1 MARNVA
7 ILHTRGVLANMPA
20 LSDGEFYVATDTG
33 QLYVGF
39 AGDALPVGGP
49 FTVQI
54 ADPVTPSQI
63 VRVQTDGSIQVSIG
77 TAAGKT
83 TQLKTG
89 SLTTT
94 AVTAGQ
100 TILTY
105 TVTALKT
112 LFLEYIDIQARLT
125 AVAATASIL
134 GSVTV
139 SIAGVGVYTATFV
152 NPTTSDSGGQSVRL
166 FFSEPIPIAA
176 GSVVLIA
183 VTPAATTSML
193 WIGNFGG
200 YEK

>member
-1 MARNVA
+1 MARNVQIK
-7 ILHTRGVLANMPA
+7 ILRGVLANMPA
-20 LSDGEFYVATDTG
+20 LGDGEFFVTTDTN

-39 AGDALPVGGP
+39 GGDALPVGGP
-49 FTVQI
+49 TVAQI

-63 VRVQTDGSIQVSIG
+63 VRVQTDGSIQVSLG
-77 TAAGKT
+77 TAAGKVA
-83 TQLKTG
+83 QLKTG

-100 TILTY
+100 TVLTY

-125 AVAATASIL
+125 VPAATASVL
-134 GSVTV
+134 GQVTV
-139 SIAGVGVYTATFV
+139 SIAGVGVYNATFV
-152 NPTTSDSGGQSVRL
+152 NPTTSDLQPVRL
-166 FFSEPIPIAA
+166 FFSEPIPIPA
-176 GSVVLIA
+176 GTVVLIA
-183 VTPAATTSML
+183 VTPAAATSML